1 MAHGHSRNYTTL
13 TDATH
18 VSIQNPSAHTVHL
31 THVAILYPYRKPRL
45 RDWFVDMVRYK
56 RLSRH
61 IGWCYAYLSIYG
73 VNDGC
78 PVSLEPGKSHEI
90 NVLDTELREIL
101 RDAIEPYVKFRVYD
115 ALWRSKYSAR
125 FRYEI

>member
-1 MAHGHSRNYTTL
+1 
-13 TDATH
+13 
-18 VSIQNPSAHTVHL
+18 
-31 THVAILYPYRKPRL
+31 
-45 RDWFVDMVRYK
+45 
-56 RLSRH
+56 
-61 IGWCYAYLSIYG
+61 